1 MSVSKPAPSRGM
13 WLAVFV
19 WLLATLPAGSAQAD
33 PVTIKVAALR
43 YGTAAWEIEVAR
55 RHGLDRANGLAV
67 ETVELAGKDATML
80 ALRTGQVDLTLQD
93 WPFVSQQ
100 RARGEDLLIIP
111 HRGPVGGL
119 VQRKG
124 QGIVKVGDLKGK
136 KIGVAGGPLDKSW
149 VILRAFALAS
159 EGFDPA
165 VAATPVFG
173 APPLLNE
180 LLKKGELDLA
190 LQYWNFNA
198 RLDPDAFEVSLPVSD
213 MLALLDARGATPIN
227 GWATRGEWSKTNQ
240 ASLAAF
246 MAMIRSAQKILLDSD
261 AEWTLLAPQLRAED
275 DRERLALRDA
285 YRAGV
290 SAESDRVDPA
300 AVDKLLAAIA
310 RIPKAE
316 ASARAGE
323 IFLQVPGL

>member
-1 MSVSKPAPSRGM
+1 
-13 WLAVFV
+13 
-19 WLLATLPAGSAQAD
+19 
-33 PVTIKVAALR
+33 
-43 YGTAAWEIEVAR
+43 
-55 RHGLDRANGLAV
+55 
-67 ETVELAGKDATML
+67 
-80 ALRTGQVDLTLQD
+80 
-93 WPFVSQQ
+93 
-100 RARGEDLLIIP
+100 
-111 HRGPVGGL
+111 VGGL

-149 VILRAFALAS
+149 VIFRAFALAS

-290 SAESDRVDPA
+290 SAEADRVDPA
-300 AVDKLLAAIA
+300 AVDKLVAAIA